1 VITLYNY
8 PVSY

>member
-1 VITLYNY
+1 MY